1 MYTVEY
7 HPIDSESDL
16 IETFTPEQL
25 AKSWLAGVL
34 PEVDF
39 ALTYSSLE
47 HNGLGRYG
55 HLTLLCACVTAC
67 WQATVSD

>member
-1 MYTVEY
+1 MEY
-7 HPIDSESDL
+7 HPIESESDL

-25 AKSWLAGVL
+25 AKRWLAGAL

-47 HNGLGRYG
+47 HSGLGRYG
-55 HLTLLCACVTAC
+55 HLPLLCERVTARH
-67 WQATVSD
+67 TF